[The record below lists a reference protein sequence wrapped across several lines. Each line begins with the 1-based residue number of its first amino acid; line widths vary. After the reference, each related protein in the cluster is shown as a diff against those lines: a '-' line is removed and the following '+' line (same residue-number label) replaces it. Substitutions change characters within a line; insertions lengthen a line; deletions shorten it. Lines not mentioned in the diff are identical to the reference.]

1 MQQQQQ
7 QQQQQQSAPDHQ
19 VAKCTSL
26 MHHCPKFTRAP
37 KAVAGIPPG
46 EKNTRTFVHLH
57 SCRHHPAAGSS
68 RTLCYLP
75 LIFTTPAAHE
85 LSPFDT
91 RTIRWSAP
99 EGGEVTSSGGAPGS
113 VVGAGWNSNGTGPP
127 RCFAPLLLLL
137 PHLTLTFSSAT
148 RPTRASAQKKAHT
161 QSRPLSHSPLPPHSS
176 HSLSAPLSISLS
188 WLLSSESLLLLTSRL
203 ARLH

>member
-1 MQQQQQ
+1 M
-7 QQQQQQSAPDHQ
+7 
-19 VAKCTSL
+19 CTSL

-85 LSPFDT
+85 LSLFDT
-91 RTIRWSAP
+91 RTIGWSAP

-113 VVGAGWNSNGTGPP
+113 VVGAEWNSNGTGPP

-148 RPTRASAQKKAHT
+148 RPTGVSAQKKPHT
-161 QSRPLSHSPLPPHSS
+161 ISASFSHSPPSPLSLPL
-176 HSLSAPLSISLS
+176 SLSLSLS
-188 WLLSSESLLLLTSRL
+188 WLSSERLLLTSRL
-203 ARLH
+203 TRLH